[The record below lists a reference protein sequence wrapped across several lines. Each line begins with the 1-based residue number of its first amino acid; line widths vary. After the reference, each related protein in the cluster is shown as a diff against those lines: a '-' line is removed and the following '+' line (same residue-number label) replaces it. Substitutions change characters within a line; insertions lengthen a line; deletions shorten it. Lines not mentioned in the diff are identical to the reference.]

1 MEKDNA
7 VYFKTSNSIKSG
19 LEMLALKNGV
29 SVPHFLNDLIF
40 NAIKA
45 EIVSEAQTTA
55 LWDAILELELPHHLY
70 AELKDFHNFWENVN
84 TILGEKKGKQFGE
97 RWKQLLF
104 QEISN
109 GCQRLGFV
117 DLDKAYNEAINI
129 LEEK

>member
-7 VYFKTSNSIKSG
+7 VYFKTSASIKAG

-29 SVPHFLNDLIF
+29 SVTRFLNDLIF

-45 EIVSEAQTTA
+45 EIVGEALTTA
-55 LWDAILELELPHHLY
+55 LWDAILELELPRHLY
-70 AELKDFHNFWENVN
+70 AELKDFQNFWGKVYA
-84 TILGEKKGKQFGE
+84 IFGEKKGKQFGE

-109 GCQRLGFV
+109 GCQRLGFA
-117 DLDKAYNEAINI
+117 DFDKAYNEAISI
-129 LEEK
+129 SEKK